1 MGDKLRLA
9 VGVIG
14 NASSM
19 LLYGAPMVVRKKSTE
34 EFSCV
39 PYVLSLMNCF
49 LYTWY
54 GLPVVSN
61 KWENFPVVTI
71 NGLGILLELCFI
83 LIYFWFASARAKAII
98 MTMQK
103 KLGILTIAVVLVFC
117 ITVVISAFVFH
128 DHHHRKVF
136 VGSIAVVASVAM
148 YGSPLIVLKQV
159 IQTKSVEFMP
169 FYLSFFS
176 FLASSLWMTYGL
188 LSHDLFIA

>member
-9 VGVIG
+9 VGAIG
-14 NASSM
+14 NAASM

-39 PYVLSLMNCF
+39 PYVLALMNCF

-83 LIYFWFASARAKAII
+83 LIYFWFASARAKASYFY
-98 MTMQK
+98 
-103 KLGILTIAVVLVFC
+103 AC
-117 ITVVISAFVFH
+117 
-128 DHHHRKVF
+128 
-136 VGSIAVVASVAM
+136 
-148 YGSPLIVLKQV
+148 
-159 IQTKSVEFMP
+159 TK
-169 FYLSFFS
+169 
-176 FLASSLWMTYGL
+176 
-188 LSHDLFIA
+188 